1 MNKDVLPVEI
11 RGVIPANGSCALFV
25 GNEEKVFV
33 INVDPYIGDVIVKF
47 MHGVARERPL
57 THDLI
62 NSVFKGFGITLE
74 RVVVTELKNATY
86 FARLILRQQNELGQ
100 AIVELDARP
109 SDCIALA
116 VAHQKPIFV
125 TQQLFQQAEDMSE
138 VLERINKSGTEPE

>member
-1 MNKDVLPVEI
+1 MQQRQLGKPGSLEFDEQALNLRIAQVTQGREAALEAPPPLFEGST
-11 RGVIPANGSCALFV
+11 RGYAL
-25 GNEEKVFV
+25 
-33 INVDPYIGDVIVKF
+33 
-47 MHGVARERPL
+47 
-57 THDLI
+57 
-62 NSVFKGFGITLE
+62 
-74 RVVVTELKNATY
+74 
-86 FARLILRQQNELGQ
+86 QQNELGQ